1 MVDED
6 IAKMIRSL
14 YLLLLRYKNKTLSI
28 NVIKKQENTLFDT
41 STLYN
46 ILDLPIDR
54 NIGLKSYTTPKMQQ
68 PL

>member
-14 YLLLLRYKNKTLSI
+14 YLLLPRYKNKTLSI
-28 NVIKKQENTLFDT
+28 NVIKKQENTLCDT

-54 NIGLKSYTTPKMQQ
+54 IIGLKSYSTPKMQQ